1 MDHSMNTREFARY
14 ARQLQFEPW
23 GAAGQEKLKAARVG
37 LVGCGGLGAAVAAH
51 LVRAGVGFLRVI
63 DDDRVSLG
71 NLHRQILYVEEDIAA
86 GVHKAR
92 VAAQRLKE
100 ANSDVTVEPV
110 VGRLTIANVGDFV
123 QGLDLLVDGT
133 DNFATRFLVNK
144 AAVTSRIPW
153 VYGGVGGASGMTM
166 TVVPGDGPCLRCVFP
181 EVEEPAE
188 DRRDS
193 GPAVINS
200 VVTLIAALESTEVYK
215 LLIDPASR
223 NRDLLTVDVW
233 DLSFSSVAI
242 ERDPGCPVC
251 GTLSA
256 GTEATREE

>member
-1 MDHSMNTREFARY
+1 MTTRESARY

-23 GAAGQEKLKAARVG
+23 GVAGQEKLKAARVG

-71 NLHRQILYVEEDIAA
+71 NLHRQILYVEQDIAA
-86 GVHKAR
+86 GVHKTR
-92 VAAQRLKE
+92 VAAERLMG
-100 ANSDVTVEPV
+100 ANSDVTVEPLV
-110 VGRLTIANVGDFV
+110 DRLTTANVRDFV

-133 DNFATRFLVNK
+133 DNFATRFLLNR
-144 AAVTSRIPW
+144 AAIASRIPW
-153 VYGGVGGASGMTM
+153 VYGGVGGATGMTM
-166 TVVPGDGPCLRCVFP
+166 TIVPGDGPCLQCVFP

-188 DRRDS
+188 SRHDS

-215 LLIDPASR
+215 LLMDPASR

-233 DLSFSSVAI
+233 DLSFCSVAI
-242 ERDPGCPVC
+242 ERDAGCPVC

-256 GTEATREE
+256 DTEAARER